1 MNESCVRGATPAR
14 PGTSAPPGHVLISE
28 KWRGTQVAQA
38 LSGKVRLVF
47 EEAMGLTDFQLSDRT
62 CLLFITESDQ
72 VTGSDYKRRLVRFRK
87 KSAANSLVLVELTPL
102 SEQYFA
108 DVQAFVV
115 LDLGMAI
122 VPVSGQ
128 AEAALVVAHLVAE
141 EGKSPGTNPF
151 SPSRGAPG
159 SGDAA
164 VLDCVTHIPGIGR
177 VKALALLE
185 RFPSL
190 HALST
195 ASDEQL
201 AVAVGRGAAASVR
214 AFFTQRTGP

>member
-122 VPVSGQ
+122 VPV
-128 AEAALVVAHLVAE
+128 AE

>member
-14 PGTSAPPGHVLISE
+14 PGTSVPPGHVLISE

-122 VPVSGQ
+122 VPV
-128 AEAALVVAHLVAE
+128 AE

>member
-14 PGTSAPPGHVLISE
+14 PGTSVPPGHVLISE

-128 AEAALVVAHLVAE
+128 AEAALVVAHL
-141 EGKSPGTNPF
+141 
-151 SPSRGAPG
+151 
-159 SGDAA
+159 
-164 VLDCVTHIPGIGR
+164 
-177 VKALALLE
+177 ALALLE